1 MKLLDGKLRHLL
13 AVAITAGSLLAAA
26 EAAAQSVKVVAFAGA
41 SNWPYWVAQEKGF
54 FKREGIESTLEIT
67 PNSVELARNLNAGR
81 YDLALTSIDNVVAY
95 NEGQGE
101 ADLVGPTNFV
111 ALFGVD
117 NGLLS
122 LMAAPD
128 VGSFT
133 DLKGKTLSVDAMT
146 TGFAFVL
153 RDLLARN
160 NVADGD
166 VKIVRVG
173 GGAQRLEALLK
184 KEQDATILNAP
195 LDLVAEARGYKRLAR
210 AREVLGS
217 YQGIVAVAKRDS
229 AEQKRKDVEAFI
241 RAFHHAVAWLGDPAN
256 KEEGI
261 ALLMARMKGMERPG
275 AERAYQVLLDP
286 KEGIYRDLK
295 IDREGVRTVLS
306 LRSKYGEPRKDLSDP
321 GRYIDE
327 TYLANAL
334 KK

>member
-1 MKLLDGKLRHLL
+1 MKVFNREFKQVFAAVLTIAGLL
-13 AVAITAGSLLAAA
+13 APSA
-26 EAAAQSVKVVAFAGA
+26 AAAQTIKVVAFAGA

-54 FKREGIESTLEIT
+54 FKKEGIEATLDIT
-67 PNSVELARNLNAGR
+67 PNSVELARNLHAGR
-81 YDLALTSIDNVVAY
+81 YDLALAGVDNIVAY

-101 ADLVGPTNFV
+101 ADLGGPTNFV

-122 LMAAPD
+122 LMVMPEI
-128 VGSFT
+128 GSFA
-133 DLKGKTLSVDAMT
+133 DLKGKTLSVDALT

-160 NVADGD
+160 NIGEGD

-184 KEQDATILNAP
+184 KEQDGTLLNAP
-195 LDLVAEARGYKRLAR
+195 LDLVAEARGFKRLVR
-210 AREVLGS
+210 VRDVLGS
-217 YQGIVAVAKRDS
+217 YQGIVGAARRDN
-229 AEQKRKDVEAFI
+229 AEQKRKDFEGFI
-241 RAFHHAVAWLGDPAN
+241 RAFHHGMTWLGDPAN
-256 KEEGI
+256 KEEAI

-286 KEGIYRDLK
+286 KEGMYRDLK
-295 IDREGVRTVLS
+295 VDREGLRTVLN
-306 LRSKYGEPRKDLSDP
+306 LRSKYGQPRKELSDP
-321 GRYIDE
+321 SRYVDE
-327 TYLANAL
+327 SYLANAL